1 LLWSDAANRTNLQY
15 LTELTMMRDD
25 IPAGFRF
32 SAIASGIKKS
42 GKLDMGLIT
51 SDLPANCAG
60 VFTRNKVIAAPLLLT
75 KPRVAEG
82 KCQAILVNSGNA
94 NACTGDA
101 GLQTAE
107 TTLQSLAEQL
117 QIADNLVAVASTGV
131 IGESLPLEPFRSGIP
146 KLVSSLTSTDVVT
159 VAEAMMTTDAFAK
172 IATAKESGQQDYRV
186 LGLAKGAGMIHPN
199 MATMLGFV
207 LTDAQV
213 APELLKTALPAAVE
227 KSFNSITVDGDTST
241 NDMVLLL
248 ANGAAKSALIKPG
261 TAEAEKFTRHLQRV
275 LLDLAKM
282 IVRDGEGATKL
293 VKIRVVGAKNGESA
307 RIAARSVATSA
318 LVKTAFFGEDANW
331 GRIIAAVGYSGIDV
345 DPDRIDISFDQ
356 VPVAVNGLAVGV
368 EQEAKATKVL
378 QQDEFVVTINL
389 HSGDGESSYY
399 TSDLSYE
406 YVKINADYRT

>member
-1 LLWSDAANRTNLQY
+1 MNHV
-15 LTELTMMRDD
+15 D

-32 SAIASGIKKS
+32 SGMASGIKKS
-42 GKLDMGLIT
+42 GKLDLGVIV
-51 SDLPANCAG
+51 SDYPADCAG

-75 KPRVAEG
+75 KPRVAKG
-82 KCQAILVNSGNA
+82 KCQAVLVNSGNA
-94 NACTGDA
+94 NACTGSA
-101 GLQTAE
+101 GLAVAE
-107 TTLQSLAEQL
+107 ATLELLASEL
-117 QIADNLVAVASTGV
+117 QISADFVSIASTGV
-131 IGESLPLEPFRSGIP
+131 IGEQLPLEPFIGGIP
-146 KLVSSLTSTDVVT
+146 QLVAGLSVDHVST
-159 VAEAMMTTDAFAK
+159 VAEAMMTTDAFSK
-172 IATAKESGQQDYRV
+172 ISSATETGENHYKI

-213 APELLKTALPAAVE
+213 NPELLKSVLQRAVK

-248 ANGAAKSALIKPG
+248 ANGAAGSAVIEPDTG
-261 TAEAEKFTRHLQRV
+261 EAELFSQHLEQV

-293 VKIRVVGAKNGESA
+293 VQIRVVGAESEDSA

-331 GRIIAAVGYSGIDV
+331 GRIIAAVGYSGVEID
-345 DPDRIDISFDQ
+345 PNRIDISFNQ
-356 VPVAVNGLAVGV
+356 VPVAINGLAVGA
-368 EQEAKATKVL
+368 EQEAEATKVL
-378 QQDEFVVTINL
+378 QLDEFVVTIDL
-389 HSGDGESSYY
+389 HQGGAESSYY

>member
-1 LLWSDAANRTNLQY
+1 MDIV
-15 LTELTMMRDD
+15 D

-32 SAIASGIKKS
+32 SGMASGIKKS
-42 GKLDMGLIT
+42 KKLDLGIIV
-51 SDLPANCAG
+51 SDRPADCAG
-60 VFTRNKVIAAPLLLT
+60 VFTLNKVIAAPLIVT
-75 KPRVAEG
+75 KPNVAKG
-82 KCQAILVNSGNA
+82 QCQAILVNSGNA
-94 NACTGDA
+94 NACTGAA
-101 GLQTAE
+101 GLETAE
-107 TTLQSLAEQL
+107 TTLKLLAGQL
-117 QIADNLVAVASTGV
+117 QIADDLVAVASTGV
-131 IGESLPLEPFRSGIP
+131 IGEPLPLDPFTTGIP
-146 KLVSSLTSTDVVT
+146 QLVTNLSPDQVSS
-159 VAEAMMTTDAFAK
+159 VAEAMMTTDAFSKTVAVMEGGKQNYK
-172 IATAKESGQQDYRV
+172 I

-213 APELLKTALPAAVE
+213 APELLKVVLQRAVK

-248 ANGAAKSALIKPG
+248 ANGAANSALIKPD
-261 TAEAEKFTRHLQRV
+261 TREAEIFSQHLERV

-293 VKIRVVGAKNGESA
+293 VQIQVVGAENEDSA

-331 GRIIAAVGYSGIDV
+331 GRIIAAVGYSGVNIDPNRV
-345 DPDRIDISFDQ
+345 DISFDQ
-356 VPVAVNGLAVGV
+356 VPVAVNGLAVGA
-368 EQEAKATKVL
+368 EQEAQATKVL
-378 QQDEFVVTINL
+378 QQDEFIVTIDL
-389 HSGDGESSYY
+389 HQGTAESSYY

>member
-1 LLWSDAANRTNLQY
+1 M
-15 LTELTMMRDD
+15 EHID

-32 SAIASGIKKS
+32 SGIASGIKKT
-42 GKLDMGLIT
+42 GKLDLGLIV
-51 SDLPANCAG
+51 SDSPAECAG
-60 VFTRNKVIAAPLLLT
+60 VFTRNKVIAAPLQLT
-75 KPRVAEG
+75 KQRVNKG

-94 NACTGDA
+94 NACTGSA
-101 GLQTAE
+101 GLRVAE
-107 TTLQSLAEQL
+107 LTSKLLATEL
-117 QIADNLVAVASTGV
+117 QIAGDLVAVASTGV
-131 IGESLPLEPFRSGIP
+131 IGELLPLAPFQSGVP
-146 KLVSSLTSTDVVT
+146 QLVGNLSADDALV
-159 VAEAMMTTDAFAK
+159 VAEAIMTTDVFTK
-172 IATAKESGQQDYRV
+172 VSSVSESGQQNYKV

-207 LTDAQV
+207 LTDARINP
-213 APELLKTALPAAVE
+213 ALLNSALQQAV
-227 KSFNSITVDGDTST
+227 KSSFNSITVDGDTST

-248 ANGAAKSALIKPG
+248 ANGSSGSDRIEPE
-261 TAEAEKFTRHLQRV
+261 TPEAEIFCHHLEDV

-293 VKIRVVGAKNGESA
+293 VQIKVVGAVNEESA

-345 DPDRIDISFDQ
+345 NPDEIDISFNQ
-356 VPVAVNGLAVGV
+356 VPVAVNGLAVGG
-368 EQEAKATKVL
+368 EAETEATKVL
-378 QQDEFVVTINL
+378 QLDEFVVIINL
-389 HSGDGESSYY
+389 HQGVAESSYY

>member
-1 LLWSDAANRTNLQY
+1 MTSV
-15 LTELTMMRDD
+15 D
-25 IPAGFRF
+25 IPVGFRF
-32 SAIASGIKKS
+32 SGIASGIKKT
-42 GKLDMGLIT
+42 GKLDLGLIT
-51 SDLPANCAG
+51 SDSPADCAG

-75 KPRVAEG
+75 KPRVAKG

-94 NACTGDA
+94 NACTGAA

-107 TTLQSLAEQL
+107 TTLKLLSEQL
-117 QIADNLVAVASTGV
+117 QVADELVAVASTGV
-131 IGESLPLEPFRSGIP
+131 IGESLPLEPFRTGIP
-146 KLVSSLTSTDVVT
+146 RLVAGLSATQAVT
-159 VAEAMMTTDAFAK
+159 VAEAMMTTDAFSK
-172 IATAKESGQQDYRV
+172 VATAREAEGQNYKI

-213 APELLKTALPAAVE
+213 SPELLKVALQKAVE

-248 ANGAAKSALIKPG
+248 ANGAAKSTIIKPNTG
-261 TAEAEKFTRHLQRV
+261 EAEIFSQHLERV

-293 VKIRVVGAKNGESA
+293 VEIRVVGAENPESA
-307 RIAARSVATSA
+307 RIAASSVATSS

-345 DPDRIDISFDQ
+345 DQNRVDISFDQ
-356 VPVAVNGLAVGV
+356 IPVAVNGLAAGV

-378 QQDEFVVTINL
+378 QQDEFVVTIDL
-389 HSGDGESSYY
+389 HSGAAEWSYY

>member
-1 LLWSDAANRTNLQY
+1 MKSDS
-15 LTELTMMRDD
+15 

-32 SAIASGIKKS
+32 SGIASGIKKS
-42 GKLDMGLIT
+42 GKLDLGLIT

-60 VFTRNKVIAAPLLLT
+60 VFTLNKVIAAPLLLT
-75 KPRVAEG
+75 KPRIAGG

-94 NACTGDA
+94 NACTGAA

-107 TTLQSLAEQL
+107 TTLQLLSEQL
-117 QIADNLVAVASTGV
+117 QIAGDLIAVASTGV
-131 IGESLPLEPFRSGIP
+131 IGEPLPLEPFRAGIP
-146 KLVSSLTSTDVVT
+146 ELVTSLSAAHAVT
-159 VAEAMMTTDAFAK
+159 VAEAMMTTDAFSKTAL
-172 IATAKESGQQDYRV
+172 AKETGQQNYKI

-207 LTDAQV
+207 LTDAHV
-213 APELLKTALPAAVE
+213 APELLQPALQSAVL

-248 ANGAAKSALIKPG
+248 ANGAAKSTMIMPN
-261 TAEAEKFTRHLQRV
+261 TDEAEKFNQHLELV

-293 VKIRVVGAKNGESA
+293 VEIRVAGAENEESA
-307 RIAARSVATSA
+307 RIAAGSVATSS

-345 DPDRIDISFDQ
+345 DPNLIDISFDQ
-356 VPVAVNGLAVGV
+356 IPVAVNGLAVGA
-368 EQEAKATKVL
+368 EQETKATKVL
-378 QQDEFVVTINL
+378 QQDEFAVTINL
-389 HSGDGESSYY
+389 HAGDAEWSYF

>member
-1 LLWSDAANRTNLQY
+1 MTSV
-15 LTELTMMRDD
+15 D
-25 IPAGFRF
+25 IPVGFRF
-32 SAIASGIKKS
+32 SGIASGIKKT
-42 GKLDMGLIT
+42 GKLDLGLIT
-51 SDLPANCAG
+51 SDSPADCAG

-75 KPRVAEG
+75 KPRVAKG

-94 NACTGDA
+94 NACTGAA

-107 TTLQSLAEQL
+107 MTLKLLSEQL
-117 QIADNLVAVASTGV
+117 PVADELVAVASTGV
-131 IGESLPLEPFRSGIP
+131 IGESLPLEPFRTGIP
-146 KLVSSLTSTDVVT
+146 RLVAGLSATQVVT
-159 VAEAMMTTDAFAK
+159 VAEAMMTTDAFSK
-172 IATAKESGQQDYRV
+172 VATAGEAEGQNYKI

-213 APELLKTALPAAVE
+213 SPELLKVALQKAVE

-248 ANGAAKSALIKPG
+248 ANGAAKSTIIKPNTG
-261 TAEAEKFTRHLQRV
+261 EAEIFSQHLERV

-293 VKIRVVGAKNGESA
+293 VEIRVVGAENPESA
-307 RIAARSVATSA
+307 RIAASSVATSS

-345 DPDRIDISFDQ
+345 DQNRVDISFDQ
-356 VPVAVNGLAVGV
+356 IPVAVNGLAAGV

-378 QQDEFVVTINL
+378 QQDEFVVTIDL
-389 HSGDGESSYY
+389 HSGVAEWSYY